1 VESEQV
7 IAAFRRGLGEA
18 GFSEGRNV
26 AIEYRWADGR
36 YDQLPI
42 LAADLVA
49 TRVAIVVAAGGP
61 PAALAAKAATSTIP
75 VVFSSTSDPI
85 ALGLVA
91 SLNRPGGNV
100 TGMAPFMT
108 LLGAKCLELL
118 KELKPASAVMAYLSN
133 PSNPAAELGSK
144 EALGAATALGI
155 RLHILNASTDQELDE
170 AFAALAKLRAD
181 GLVVPGEPFFDSQ
194 RNRIVA
200 LAAQYSVALAA
211 TALPATTRA
220 QQSTKLASIGFLGP
234 APAANFAPLVDAL
247 RVGLRELGYTEG
259 KDLTFSFRWWQA
271 ADQLP
276 ELAAELVRAE
286 VDLLFAPSS
295 AETAVFL
302 AATKTVPIV
311 FSTHGDPVGIGHVAS
326 LARPGGNATGLTTLL
341 TELVAKELEAFKEAL
356 PLARRVGVL
365 FASTTPLRVP
375 ALATAKTTA
384 RRLGVEL
391 REVPVSVEEDFQGG
405 FAKMTQE
412 GVDGCMVLSSPL
424 MISRRELLAELAL
437 RHRLPSMFGAK
448 ENVLAG
454 GLMSY
459 APDALDLNRR
469 AATHVHRILRGAK
482 PANLPVEQPVKFELV
497 INLRTA
503 KALGLE
509 VPLHLQQ
516 RADEVIE

>member
-1 VESEQV
+1 V
-7 IAAFRRGLGEA
+7 RRRE
-18 GFSEGRNV
+18 V
-26 AIEYRWADGR
+26 
-36 YDQLPI
+36 
-42 LAADLVA
+42 LA
-49 TRVAIVVAAGGP
+49 
-61 PAALAAKAATSTIP
+61 
-75 VVFSSTSDPI
+75 
-85 ALGLVA
+85 
-91 SLNRPGGNV
+91 
-100 TGMAPFMT
+100 
-108 LLGAKCLELL
+108 
-118 KELKPASAVMAYLSN
+118 
-133 PSNPAAELGSK
+133 
-144 EALGAATALGI
+144 
-155 RLHILNASTDQELDE
+155 
-170 AFAALAKLRAD
+170 
-181 GLVVPGEPFFDSQ
+181 
-194 RNRIVA
+194 
-200 LAAQYSVALAA
+200 ALAA

-234 APAANFAPLVDAL
+234 APAANFAPRLDAL

-259 KDLTFSFRWWQA
+259 KDLTFSFRWWEA

-286 VDLLFAPSS
+286 VDVLFAPSS

-356 PLARRVGVL
+356 PQATRVGVL

-384 RRLGVEL
+384 HHLGVEL
-391 REVPVSVEEDFQGG
+391 REVPVSVEDDFQGG
-405 FAKMTQE
+405 FAKMTHE

-469 AATHVHRILRGAK
+469 AATYVHRILRGAK
-482 PANLPVEQPVKFELV
+482 PADLPVEQPSRYELV
-497 INLRTA
+497 INLKTATVLGIAIPPTLLART
-503 KALGLE
+503 
-509 VPLHLQQ
+509 
-516 RADEVIE
+516 DEVIE